1 MIRTHAVWP
10 MLLLSGL
17 LGPAPSVLAESK
29 TQVVATSGPGPLL
42 ADQRPAVAP
51 SERVARQ
58 KTETEIVDGLFKMIL
73 DQGFLITL
81 APLDELRTQAEV
93 REPDQV
99 LLNVAVALKMSEV
112 VRHALEATARELGG
126 LSLDALFEADYGI
139 VSWQTRAFRVSSD
152 PRTLEYFQRRVA
164 SLVFVLELGLD
175 NGEVYECFTGDVW
188 RFPLSPIS
196 ALFAYGGRPTIQGL
210 GLSPAFDTK
219 DYGFVA
225 VRDTPVKF
233 IYRAVIP
240 EADLKRLT
248 RVTGRMIERND
259 RVSEGECR
267 KSRAASSG
275 AADPTAGQRVGWSGN
290 DPARPA
296 HRACFT
302 EGRPRR
308 SKAW

>member
-1 MIRTHAVWP
+1 MIRMRVVWP
-10 MLLLSGL
+10 MLLLSSL
-17 LGPAPSVLAESK
+17 LGPAPAILAESR
-29 TQVVATSGPGPLL
+29 L
-42 ADQRPAVAP
+42 PAVAP
-51 SERVARQ
+51 SERLAQQ
-58 KTETEIVDGLFKMIL
+58 KTETETVDGLFRTIL

-81 APLDELRTQAEV
+81 APLDELKTQAEV

-112 VRHALEATARELGG
+112 VRQALEATARELGG

-175 NGEVYECFTGDVW
+175 NGEVYECFTGDVC

-225 VRDTPVKF
+225 VRATPVKF

-240 EADLKRLT
+240 EADFKRLT

-259 RVSEGECR
+259 RVSESECR
-267 KSRAASSG
+267 KSRGASSG
-275 AADPTAGQRVGWSGN
+275 AAEPI
-290 DPARPA
+290 
-296 HRACFT
+296 
-302 EGRPRR
+302 RPRDTG
-308 SKAW
+308 